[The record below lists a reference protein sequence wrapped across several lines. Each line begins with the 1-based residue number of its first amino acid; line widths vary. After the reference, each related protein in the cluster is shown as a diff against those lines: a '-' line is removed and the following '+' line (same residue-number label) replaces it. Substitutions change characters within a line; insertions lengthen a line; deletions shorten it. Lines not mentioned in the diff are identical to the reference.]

1 VRTYERDGCLSPIRL
16 MSAERAQ
23 QRTCGILKHEE
34 KDHPKSI
41 LARGQFITDAFDDSS
56 EHDLQGQPDRPEDRV
71 RPVAPGG
78 VRLPRRPP

>member
-41 LARGQFITDAFDDSS
+41 LARGQFITDAFKDS
-56 EHDLQGQPDRPEDRV
+56 QIG
-71 RPVAPGG
+71 
-78 VRLPRRPP
+78 PRIAYGRSRQAV